1 MSVLFTAADI
11 LKKCNKEVSTKEV
24 EALVEKNNSKSVNK
38 KCKENIEVNSDLK
51 KMINTVATIK
61 QTEDATNR
69 IDKLDAAIDTLNNK
83 TKHLRKSMNSA
94 LFSTEVDLMNVCG
107 AATKDAIYMLNGTSS
122 VDPVASAKAFRNA
135 LKIMFNSYQK
145 KKDVI
150 DNADVNEL
158 LFDEEDED
166 DPDDGCDLVD
176 EYFEFFEDEDIQES
190 KRFAANLGFMDQ
202 QSGTVSKWS
211 AGKRTELFGDRA
223 KELTDVILPAVW
235 ESTNC
240 IEFMISLV
248 NVAKLEKEK
257 KPRTRQQK
265 EEKPEKVKLVK
276 LTDRK
281 ETIQSQSE
289 EVSIMRELD
298 HVHKSLRNALR
309 KRKADSIPYYEFI
322 MNPTD
327 FARTVENMFYVSYLI
342 RDNKAFLEDDNGVP
356 YLKCAKLMQPEAVN
370 QAKNVGQYQ
379 GIAQL
384 SFKHWLD
391 LCNVFKTPC
400 IEHKDI

>member
-150 DNADVNEL
+150 DNADFNEL
-158 LFDEEDED
+158 LFDEENED
-166 DPDDGCDLVD
+166 DPDDGCDVVDEYFEFFEDEDIPTIKQTEDATNRIDKLDAAIDTLNNKTKHLRKSMNSALFSTEVDLMNVCGAATKDAIYMLNGTSSVDPVASAKAFRNALKIMFNSYQKKKDVIDNADFNELLFDEENEDDPDDGCDVVD
-176 EYFEFFEDEDIQES
+176 EYFEFFEDEDIQ
-190 KRFAANLGFMDQ
+190 
-202 QSGTVSKWS
+202 
-211 AGKRTELFGDRA
+211 
-223 KELTDVILPAVW
+223 
-235 ESTNC
+235 
-240 IEFMISLV
+240 
-248 NVAKLEKEK
+248 
-257 KPRTRQQK
+257 
-265 EEKPEKVKLVK
+265 
-276 LTDRK
+276 
-281 ETIQSQSE
+281 
-289 EVSIMRELD
+289 
-298 HVHKSLRNALR
+298 
-309 KRKADSIPYYEFI
+309 
-322 MNPTD
+322 
-327 FARTVENMFYVSYLI
+327 
-342 RDNKAFLEDDNGVP
+342 
-356 YLKCAKLMQPEAVN
+356 CAKLMQPEAVN
-370 QAKNVGQYQ
+370 EAKNIGQYQ

-391 LCNVFKTPC
+391 LCQVFKTPC